1 MAKKIAKT
9 PSTTKTEKKTTSVRG
24 RRLHDDTVLH
34 IAKTVKDEIGDG
46 ELRRFIYGLIAK
58 VKSVTLA
65 KLIATV
71 SADKTYKERSH
82 QDPPS
87 HVRQLVNW
95 LRRDGWVDAV
105 SPKVE
110 KTTTVA
116 KKVVVVKAEAKPK
129 TVKPVAKK
137 PAAVAKKAVP
147 AKTAKTAKRR
157 VVLDG
162 SKPAD
167 TEIPMDVPAPSDF

>member
-9 PSTTKTEKKTTSVRG
+9 STATKTEKKTASIRG
-24 RRLHDDTVLH
+24 RRLHDDTVLR

-46 ELRRFIYGLIAK
+46 ELRRHVYSLIAK
-58 VKSVTLA
+58 NGTMRLD
-65 KLIATV
+65 KLIAVV
-71 SADKTYKERSH
+71 SADKVYKERSH
-82 QDPPS
+82 QEPTN

-95 LRRDGWVDAV
+95 LRRDGWVEAV
-105 SPKVE
+105 TPKTE
-110 KTTTVA
+110 KATTVA

-129 TVKPVAKK
+129 TAKPVAKK
-137 PAAVAKKAVP
+137 PAVVAKKAVP

-167 TEIPMDVPAPSDF
+167 TEIPVDVPAPSDF